1 MKTLELPF
9 YFPVTPEGFQATA
22 NMKHVQR
29 RLSEMQDYFSDREAI
44 KSILERSNPLIY
56 EYWEMEYS
64 GTGSGISFGMTRI
77 QPGQIGNEYYL
88 TKGHFHADGLG
99 DEMHHTLDG
108 QGRALL
114 MDREEKTTSMEMLP
128 GRMCY
133 YPGNLAHRTINT
145 GLEPLVFV
153 GIWPPKI
160 VHDYEIIKRS
170 GFPKLI
176 ISRQSKP
183 ELIKN
188 TRFSSLD

>member
-1 MKTLELPF
+1 MKTLDLPF
-9 YFPVTPEGFQATA
+9 CFPVTPEGFQATA
-22 NMKHVQR
+22 NMKYAQR
-29 RLSEMQDYFSDREAI
+29 RLSEMQDYFTNREAV
-44 KSILERSNPLIY
+44 KSILALSNPLIY

-64 GTGSGISFGMTRI
+64 GSGNGMSFGMTRI
-77 QPGQIGNEYYL
+77 QPGQIEDEYYL

-99 DEMHHTLDG
+99 DEMHHTISG
-108 QGRALL
+108 QGNALL
-114 MDREEKTTSMEMLP
+114 LDRENNTTCMEMLP

-153 GIWPPKI
+153 GIWPPNI

-176 ISRQSKP
+176 VAGQSGS

-188 TRFSSLD
+188 PRFSSLD